1 MKRRLRLR
9 VLFAAITTLAA
20 LLAVEI
26 ALRLL
31 VQPSDRSYGVLLGQE
46 LPPLTLI
53 PGPTGPPESDRT
65 DWVEG
70 LVVDGRRVS
79 VGDLWGFQ
87 REDPDLGYAPKED
100 MVSVNGWWQSNN
112 IGARERLDTPPRRPD
127 GKRRA
132 LVFGDSYA
140 QGSRVKQEE
149 SWPEVLERELDAFDV
164 INLGADGYSMAQSFL
179 RYRGLKHAIDHDLV
193 LLVFVPIKDL
203 WRDVNTIRSLAKDW
217 DYYDVMPR
225 FVVEQERLVLAPSP
239 YETAAEVF
247 EKNRVGAGPELKAHL
262 EHHDRFYF
270 EAEFRRP
277 GLLGRSVL
285 YKIGLRAYLLYRK
298 RQLYGQLDP
307 DSEAVEVTRRIFR
320 SMHEEVEQ
328 QGGRFVLVFLPSHR
342 DMESLRTSR
351 RYAANWERVIT
362 AACGGDFPCI
372 DLSHG
377 FLAAPPNRL
386 DRGYDGSH
394 YGTQANRLIAELI
407 RQRLSDLDLADAAR
421 SGRTGHVVGD

>member
-1 MKRRLRLR
+1 MKRRSRLRL
-9 VLFAAITTLAA
+9 LFAAITVLAV

-26 ALRLL
+26 ALRLF
-31 VQPSDRSYGVLLGQE
+31 VQPSDRSHGVLLGQE
-46 LPPLTLI
+46 LPPLALI
-53 PGPTGPPESDRT
+53 PGPTGPPSSDRD
-65 DWVEG
+65 DWIEG

-87 REDPDLGYAPKED
+87 REDPDLGYAPKENK
-100 MVSVNGWWQSNN
+100 VSVGGWWQSNN
-112 IGARERLDTPPRRPD
+112 IGARERLDTTPHRPE

-149 SWPEVLERELDAFDV
+149 CWPEVLERELDAFDV
-164 INLGADGYSMAQSFL
+164 VNLGADGYSMAQSFL

-225 FVVEQERLVLAPSP
+225 FVIEQGRLVLAPSP

-247 EKNRVGAGPELKAHL
+247 EKNGVVVSPELRAHL
-262 EHHDRFYF
+262 EQHDRFYF
-270 EAEFRRP
+270 EAEFRPP

-298 RQLYGQLDP
+298 QRLYGRLDP
-307 DSEAVEVTRRIFR
+307 ESEAVEVTRRIFR
-320 SMHEEVEQ
+320 SMHEEVEAR
-328 QGGRFVLVFLPSHR
+328 GGRFVLVFLPSHR
-342 DMESLRTSR
+342 DMDSLRTSR
-351 RYAANWERVIT
+351 RYAANWERVVT
-362 AACGGDFPCI
+362 AACRGDYPCI
-372 DLSHG
+372 DLARG
-377 FLAAPPNRL
+377 FLDAPPDRL
-386 DRGYDGSH
+386 DRGYDDSH
-394 YGTQANRLIAELI
+394 YGPRANRLIAELI
-407 RQRLSDLDLADAAR
+407 RQRLSELGLAEAAR
-421 SGRTGHVVGD
+421 SGGPGHVVGD